1 MMEKTVQIV
10 FKAAKNGGVIG
21 WVGERPAFPDRRW
34 TQTHPAP
41 KVGEWWDMKV
51 SGENPAKTVW
61 FLSPVQKIPP
71 PVWDGQGEVVKTL
84 PNGFVVVWV
93 VTKRNIRNTFFGV
106 IPIYSFGDENCTV
119 PLSSKSGEHYYF
131 LLRAAPGTPRE
142 TERRE
147 YESRLWDSIIAE
159 KISDV
164 FAWGKYFID
173 RKTWRQ
179 NLFGVPLPNLEEGEW
194 EEILWKMQIDP
205 PEDKKAKIISLVEK
219 KLEAWWAEVQATPR
233 PLPLEEARRKAA
245 ELGGEYE
252 EKLRLFDSEKP
263 VWEQIVNFPDGTWED
278 VRHL

>member
-1 MMEKTVQIV
+1 MEKTVQIV

-34 TQTHPAP
+34 TVTHPAP
-41 KVGEWWDMKV
+41 KVGEWWDVKV
-51 SGENPAKTVW
+51 AGENTDKTVY
-61 FLSPVQKIPP
+61 FLMPVEKVPP

-84 PNGFVVVWV
+84 PDGFVVVWV
-93 VTKRNIRNTFFGV
+93 TTRRNIRNTFFGC
-106 IPIYSFGDENCTV
+106 IPEYSFGDENCTV
-119 PLSSKSGEHYYF
+119 PLSSRSGMHHF
-131 LLRAAPGTPRE
+131 FIMRAAPGTPRE

-194 EEILWKMQIDP
+194 EEIFWKIQIDP
-205 PEDKKAKIISLVEK
+205 PEDKKAKIIANVGK
-219 KLEAWWAEVQATPR
+219 KLEAWWAEVQSTPR

-252 EKLRLFDSEKP
+252 ERLWLFNSSP
-263 VWEQIVNFPDGTWED
+263 VWDQIARFQDGTWKS